1 MDGPVNDLVG
11 VQVLQPHR
19 HLARAIAG
27 RPDSGRHRRSGPVC
41 GGPFEKANQRG
52 NASHT
57 TCLSFPGCR
66 CDSCRGKTS
75 CSIHAGGRSG
85 GGGGGGHLVTDEHLL
100 LRRHAQPAG
109 GGGRARPAGG
119 GGGVAVGAEE
129 GAVQA
134 AVVAP
139 GGGGGS
145 RWGRTALA
153 SESSTA
159 DFLSRWKHFRK
170 SECSVLC
177 RIRIGASS

>member
-1 MDGPVNDLVG
+1 MIWLECRYSSPTATWPEPSPAGRIQAG
-11 VQVLQPHR
+11 
-19 HLARAIAG
+19 IAG
-27 RPDSGRHRRSGPVC
+27 PDPCAAARSKKRISAATRATPHAFC
-41 GGPFEKANQRG
+41 P
-52 NASHT
+52 
-57 TCLSFPGCR
+57 SFPGCR